1 MRNTGKGFVNVS
13 ATAGTA
19 FSVPIVARGAAFG
32 DLNNDGQVDAVISV
46 LNDSPLIL
54 HNNGSA
60 NHWLGISL
68 LGSKSNRQGIGV
80 RVIVTDSNGR
90 KQIFD
95 VSTAGSYLSASDPRI
110 IAGLGNASGVN
121 ALEVRWPSGLSQ
133 TVSNPGIDRYITVSE
148 RAAMIGN
155 RQ

>member
-1 MRNTGKGFVNVS
+1 
-13 ATAGTA
+13 
-19 FSVPIVARGAAFG
+19 
-32 DLNNDGQVDAVISV
+32 
-46 LNDSPLIL
+46 LIL

-60 NHWLGISL
+60 NHWLGIAL
-68 LGSKSNRQGIGV
+68 LGSKSNRQGIGA

-110 IAGLGNASGVN
+110 IAGLGNASGVK
-121 ALEVRWPSGLSQ
+121 ALAVRWPSGLSQ

-148 RAAMIGN
+148 RP
-155 RQ
+155 R